1 MKKLLIILISSLSL
15 QTANAADLLEV
26 YQQALTSDPVYQ
38 QAVSQRLA
46 TKEGVPISLA
56 SLLPNIGLSYAPGV
70 TRSGFAGANVVTGSS
85 PRNNTLRFYNLSLS
99 LTQTV
104 FDYSQ
109 FMTLASAIDISRGA
123 DAILNSALQ
132 SLMTRVA
139 SAYFAV
145 LKDEDNL
152 SYSEATV
159 AAYKEQLDQVKE
171 QFKVG
176 IKTITEVYTAQAS
189 YDSAVADFIA
199 AQTKLTNDK
208 ENLRVITGRYYDHL
222 APLSEN
228 FPLIS
233 PNPQN
238 VEEWVKTSLEQ
249 NWQIKSAQYN
259 VDSARQI
266 IRQQF
271 GGHLPTA
278 TMTVSAN
285 KAYTENNNAYK
296 QALNER
302 DGPSTQSDRTIM
314 FNLNLPIF
322 SGGGVV
328 AQTDQAIYNYEVAQ
342 QQLEQTQRGTVNTT
356 RQSYFGVISGISQVK
371 ADREAV
377 KSTISSLQG
386 MEESYNVGSE
396 TLVNVLNQQQ
406 KVFEAQVQYATDRYA
421 FVNNFFALKQAAGIL
436 GFDDLRAV
444 NVWLR
449 DSSGK
454 PYQHKIR
461 KFNLHKQTVTKPK
474 PQPKPQPVKKTPIA
488 AKKPQKHKNL
498 VAASPKKIKL
508 AVKATHKKATA

>member
-1 MKKLLIILISSLSL
+1 MKKLFLLFISLLGL

-26 YQQALTSDPVYQ
+26 YQQALSSDPIYQ

-46 TKEGVPISLA
+46 TKEGVPISLS
-56 SLLPNIGLSYAPGV
+56 SLLPNIGLAYSPGV

-104 FDYSQ
+104 FNYSQ
-109 FMTLASAIDISRGA
+109 FMTLASSISISSGA

-139 SAYFAV
+139 NAYFAV
-145 LKDEDNL
+145 LRDEDNL
-152 SYSEATV
+152 SFSEATK

-176 IKTITEVYTAQAS
+176 IKTITNVYTAQAS
-189 YDSAVADFIA
+189 YDSAVADYIA
-199 AQTKLTNDK
+199 AETALTNDK

-233 PNPQN
+233 PNPRN
-238 VEEWVKTSLEQ
+238 VNEWVKTSLEQ
-249 NWQIKSAQYN
+249 NWQIKAAQYN

-266 IRQQF
+266 VRQQF

-278 TMTVSAN
+278 SMTISAN

-342 QQLEQTQRGTVNTT
+342 QQLEQTQRGTLNQT

-386 MEESYNVGSE
+386 MEESYNVGAE

-449 DSSGK
+449 DNSRTSYG
-454 PYQHKIR
+454 R
-461 KFNLHKQTVTKPK
+461 KVRQFNLRKHPISKPV
-474 PQPKPQPVKKTPIA
+474 PVKKPIPVIKPA
-488 AKKPQKHKNL
+488 QTAKKSQKHKNL
-498 VAASPKKIKL
+498 VAASPKKPKL
-508 AVKATHKKATA
+508 AAKSGHKKVVV